1 MPAFVTPSARA
12 RDEQGVVDALNQRF
26 ADDAGSGRRGTP
38 KVLNMPFTLTHVA
51 AILPIAAAA
60 PRALPFSALVIGS
73 MIPDFPLFV
82 PLPPT
87 YATTHSISGIFVAC
101 VPLGL
106 VCFLA
111 FQCLMKRPFLALLP
125 DAIRGRFAA
134 WANPIVEPTFS
145 FFASSSLAIAIG
157 AATHVFWDS
166 FTHRGRWGSM
176 LFPWLNERVLT
187 IAGQDVAG
195 HKALQY
201 GSTLVF
207 LPLIVLLFG
216 YWLIRQR
223 PQPLAGLPALP
234 GHWRAAVYMIALAIP
249 VGTTLIV
256 WTGKRLT
263 PYMKLG
269 RSITMSGFVVGLFL
283 LIYCVGYHIAFR
295 RASWRQA

>member
-1 MPAFVTPSARA
+1 
-12 RDEQGVVDALNQRF
+12 
-26 ADDAGSGRRGTP
+26 
-38 KVLNMPFTLTHVA
+38 MPFTLTHVA

-87 YATTHSISGIFVAC
+87 YVTTHSISGIFVAC
-101 VPLGL
+101 VPLGMA
-106 VCFLA
+106 CFLI
-111 FQCLMKRPFLALLP
+111 FQCLMKRPSLALLP
-125 DAIRGRFAA
+125 DAIRGRCAA

-157 AATHVFWDS
+157 AVTHVFWDS
-166 FTHRGRWGSM
+166 FTHRGRWGTM
-176 LFPWLNERVLT
+176 LFPWLNERVPI

-195 HKALQY
+195 YKALQY

-216 YWLIRQR
+216 YWLIRKR

-234 GHWRAAVYMIALAIP
+234 AFWRAAICLIALSIP
-249 VGTTLIV
+249 LCVTLIV
-256 WTGKRLT
+256 WTSDPRT

-269 RSITMSGFVVGLFL
+269 RSITVSGLLLGVFL
-283 LIYCVGYHIAFR
+283 LIYCAGYHLVFGSAE
-295 RASWRQA
+295 WRQA